1 MGIWTRLKTWFSAE
15 ANASLDKL
23 EDPIKM
29 AEQGIRDLKVDL
41 DKSLQSLAEV
51 KAIAIRTR
59 RESESQKTL
68 LADYE
73 TKARALLQRAKDGGM
88 DMEEAKRLAT
98 ESLKRKEEVTSQYQV
113 SIANATKYDTMSAQ
127 LQSKVNELKSQL
139 ASWENELRTLKARN
153 EVSKATGKINKQL
166 AGIDSNDTL
175 SMLNKMKDR
184 IEQQEALAES
194 YGDMATMEKSIDA
207 EINKALEGSTSSA
220 NLDALMADM
229 GMLPAK
235 PVELRIE
242 QPVTLD
248 NNNNPVV

>member
-29 AEQGIRDLKVDL
+29 AEQGIRDLKIDL
-41 DKSLQSLAEV
+41 DKGLQSLAEV

-113 SIANATKYDTMSAQ
+113 SAANATKYDTMSAQ

-235 PVELRIE
+235 PVELKIE

-248 NNNNPVV
+248 TNNNPVV

>member
-1 MGIWTRLKTWFSAE
+1 MGIWARLKTWFSSE
-15 ANASLDKL
+15 VHSGLDKL

-59 RESESQKTL
+59 RESESQKVL

-88 DMEEAKRLAT
+88 DIEEAKRLAT
-98 ESLKRKEEVTSQYQV
+98 ESLKRKEEVTRQYQV
-113 SIANATKYDTMSAQ
+113 SVANATKYDTMSTQ

-139 ASWENELRTLKARN
+139 ATWENELRTLKARN

-235 PVELRIE
+235 PVELQIE
-242 QPVTLD
+242 QPITLD

>member
-29 AEQGIRDLKVDL
+29 AEQGIRDLKIDL

-113 SIANATKYDTMSAQ
+113 SIANATKYDTMSSQ

-235 PVELRIE
+235 PVELKIE

>member
-113 SIANATKYDTMSAQ
+113 SVANATKYDTMSSQ

-235 PVELRIE
+235 PVELKIE

>member
-1 MGIWTRLKTWFSAE
+1 MGIWTRLKTWFSSE

-29 AEQGIRDLKVDL
+29 AEQGIRDLKIDL

-88 DMEEAKRLAT
+88 DIEEAKRLAT

-113 SIANATKYDTMSAQ
+113 SIANATKYDTMSSQ

-235 PVELRIE
+235 PVELKIE

>member
-1 MGIWTRLKTWFSAE
+1 MGIWTRLKTWFSSE

-113 SIANATKYDTMSAQ
+113 SVANATKYDTMSSQ